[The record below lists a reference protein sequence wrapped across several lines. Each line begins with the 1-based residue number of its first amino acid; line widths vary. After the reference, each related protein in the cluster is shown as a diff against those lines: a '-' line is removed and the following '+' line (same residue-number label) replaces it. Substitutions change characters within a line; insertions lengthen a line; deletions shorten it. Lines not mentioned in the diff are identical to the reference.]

1 MDFHLNEDQLSLQK
15 AATEFLAK
23 ECTVAAVFEAFE
35 GPDGDSAEL
44 YKKLVEQGWLAVKV
58 PEDKGGL
65 GLGAVE
71 QAVLLEQMG
80 YFNVPGPYFS
90 NACLAIPSLLA
101 FGADDEAAKVIDGSR
116 RIAVSIDPEF
126 VLDGHLADAFVVIGT
141 EEVALVEK
149 SDVEVVPMTTIDGT
163 RRVARI
169 SVAAGAGERLG
180 DSAELEGV
188 FDTATAL
195 LTAESL
201 GGMQWVLDTTNEYV
215 KQRKQ
220 FGRAVGSFQAVKHR
234 LADVL
239 IKVESSRS
247 AAYYSAWANEE
258 GAPDA
263 ALSASTAKAYVSD
276 AYQWVA
282 RQGVQL
288 HGGIG
293 FTWEHPAH
301 LYLKRAAMNAVLLGD
316 STFHRERAL
325 MLAIGER

>member
-1 MDFHLNEDQLSLQK
+1 
-15 AATEFLAK
+15 
-23 ECTVAAVFEAFE
+23 
-35 GPDGDSAEL
+35 
-44 YKKLVEQGWLAVKV
+44 
-58 PEDKGGL
+58 
-65 GLGAVE
+65 
-71 QAVLLEQMG
+71 
-80 YFNVPGPYFS
+80 
-90 NACLAIPSLLA
+90 
-101 FGADDEAAKVIDGSR
+101 
-116 RIAVSIDPEF
+116 
-126 VLDGHLADAFVVIGT
+126 
-141 EEVALVEK
+141 
-149 SDVEVVPMTTIDGT
+149 
-163 RRVARI
+163 
-169 SVAAGAGERLG
+169 
-180 DSAELEGV
+180 
-188 FDTATAL
+188 
-195 LTAESL
+195 
-201 GGMQWVLDTTNEYV
+201 MQWVLDTTNEYV